1 MRIYSL
7 IFILLLVGCKD
18 SGTEAMDLNDIQAQS
33 ENYKEG
39 AVKKDSTTETVIDIP
54 LNLNLDLLSE
64 IGINCQKISLSDTLL
79 FPDRF
84 SPIHLNKFNYTTE
97 NKPINFSKFNFKD
110 SNKTTNVF
118 LNWTNCFGQNCKS
131 IRIGESKNLQK
142 NGFLMMV
149 NDTCIVYISTN
160 SSSEKKN
167 WIKYFTHEKDIQW
180 KYILDQNKQGKVKWQ
195 NYIDNSFSVIEAIT
209 ERE

>member
-1 MRIYSL
+1 MRIYTL
-7 IFILLLVGCKD
+7 ILIVLLVGCKD
-18 SGTEAMDLNDIQAQS
+18 SNKEAIDLNDIQAQS

-39 AVKKDSTTETVIDIP
+39 EVKKDSTTETIIDIP
-54 LNLNLDLLSE
+54 LDLNVSVLAE
-64 IGINCQKISLSDTLL
+64 IGINCQNRSLTDTLL

-84 SPIHLNKFNYTTE
+84 SPISLSKFNYNTNNE
-97 NKPINFSKFNFKD
+97 LINFSKFNFKD
-110 SNKTTNVF
+110 SNKTYNVF
-118 LNWTNCFGQNCKS
+118 LNWSNCFGLNCKS
-131 IRIGESKNLQK
+131 IRIGENINLQK

-149 NDTCIVYISTN
+149 NDTCIVYVSTN

-195 NYIDNSFSVIEAIT
+195 SYYDNSFSVIEPIT
-209 ERE
+209 ARE